1 MMLVLGLASL
11 VRGPPPLLAAELAA
25 PTARCTVPLLAERSP
40 EVQRRIEEMQKRNQ
54 KNGVVVLGT
63 VFAICV
69 WLFTVP
75 PDIRRTNICG
85 LEGSDPFIDD
95 CKPVAA
101 LVDRIGDHYATC
113 GRRESVPCVAFDF
126 SIDPR
131 SRAAFDARVEAL
143 TTEMLAPTDV
153 QPE

>member
-1 MMLVLGLASL
+1 MLLLGLAAL
-11 VRGPPPLLAAELAA
+11 VRPPPLMAVGLAA
-25 PTARCTVPLLAERSP
+25 PTPRCAAPILAERSP
-40 EVQRRIEEMQKRNQ
+40 EVQARIEEMAKKNQ
-54 KNGVVVLGT
+54 QNGVVVLGT
-63 VFAICV
+63 ILTICV

-85 LEGSDPFIDD
+85 LEGADPFIDN

-113 GRRESVPCVAFDF
+113 GRTDSVPCVAFDF

-143 TTEMLAPTDV
+143 TTEVLPTTDT